1 MAKIIVVES
10 DDQTRVPFLRGILT
24 RSLQDSGLS
33 FDDAYDLATQVRQQL
48 GDTPEIGT
56 RSLRKLVAEL
66 LQATHGARLVERYL
80 HPAHPPS
87 TIHVRH
93 QDGRITPFSILEHQR
108 CLESIGLA
116 YEETTRVI
124 AKINRELL
132 AKRAPLITSQS
143 IARKT
148 FQVLSDSPELG
159 PPVARRYL
167 VWVDFVRSGRPLIL
181 MIGGTAGCGKSTVA
195 TALASRLDIV
205 RTQSTD
211 MLREVMRT
219 MFPARLLPIL
229 HTSSF
234 NAWQALPGN
243 AGVGE
248 TDPDTLLADGYQ
260 TQAELISVAS
270 EAVIQRALR
279 ERVSLI
285 LEGVHIHPAVMERM
299 PEDTDALIV
308 PVMLAILK
316 RKQLLKRI
324 KGRGTQVPQRRAER
338 YLHYFD
344 DIWRLQSFL
353 LSEADRAQIPIIV
366 NDEREKV
373 IREVMRIIIGTLA
386 TDFTSTV
393 DEVFGPED
401 Q

>member
-1 MAKIIVVES
+1 
-10 DDQTRVPFLRGILT
+10 
-24 RSLQDSGLS
+24 
-33 FDDAYDLATQVRQQL
+33 
-48 GDTPEIGT
+48 
-56 RSLRKLVAEL
+56 
-66 LQATHGARLVERYL
+66 
-80 HPAHPPS
+80 
-87 TIHVRH
+87 
-93 QDGRITPFSILEHQR
+93 
-108 CLESIGLA
+108 
-116 YEETTRVI
+116 
-124 AKINRELL
+124 
-132 AKRAPLITSQS
+132 
-143 IARKT
+143 
-148 FQVLSDSPELG
+148 
-159 PPVARRYL
+159 
-167 VWVDFVRSGRPLIL
+167 

-248 TDPDTLLADGYQ
+248 ADPDTLLADGYQ